1 MSDNLPPVN
10 VAPSLYHDINSVR
23 TSLNND
29 DGRTSSLADS
39 VQAYLASGS
48 SIENPGRQQ
57 VVSVFDVANYVLSKL
72 GVCTSMKLHKLLYY
86 CQAWSLVWDDAPLF
100 PQKIEAWANGPVIR
114 ELFAFHRG
122 KFDLTPLDITIGNA
136 GVLSD
141 EQKDTIDHVLD
152 FYGGRTPQW
161 LIDQTHAERPWRNA
175 RKGLAP
181 DERGDAEINLEDM
194 RDYYSSLQ

>member
-1 MSDNLPPVN
+1 MSDNSFSPVANQGSYQEIHTLLPSN
-10 VAPSLYHDINSVR
+10 IDKENNS
-23 TSLNND
+23 
-29 DGRTSSLADS
+29 SSLAN
-39 VQAYLASGS
+39 S
-48 SIENPGRQQ
+48 SQIYGDTGKTFNKPETQKS
-57 VVSVFDVANYVLSKL
+57 VSVFDVANYILAKL
-72 GVCTSMKLHKLLYY
+72 GNCTSMKLHKLLYY
-86 CQAWSLVWDDAPLF
+86 CQAWSLVWDDTPLF

-114 ELFAFHRG
+114 DLFSFHRG

-136 GVLSD
+136 GMLSD